1 MAQKAEYR
9 NAKRSRRAIRSAFID
24 LLRTHDIDTITVTA
38 IVKLADIN
46 RSTFYAH
53 YSDVHGVIEEI
64 EDETIAKLMT
74 VLDDIQSAE
83 FLRDPTPM
91 IARIGHQLEAERDYY
106 RVLIQAS
113 GAAGFLDKLQTV
125 FAERMI
131 GDAAIPAAIRERR
144 SYVLRVNYFAGGI
157 VNLYKL
163 WFAGSLDCSM
173 DDISKEVGRMV
184 SLASVDMLGA
194 HRNDASIGPGA
205 IPTAISD
212 DFGFSVS

>member
-9 NAKRSRRAIRSAFID
+9 SAKRSRQAIRTAFID
-24 LLRTHDIDTITVTA
+24 LLRTHDVDKITVTA

-53 YSDVHGVIEEI
+53 YPDVRGVIEEI

-74 VLDDIQSAE
+74 VLDDIQSAD
-83 FLRDPTPM
+83 FLRNPTPM
-91 IARIGHQLEAERDYY
+91 ITRIGHQLEAERDYY

-125 FAERMI
+125 FAERMVS
-131 GDAAIPAAIRERR
+131 DTAIPAAIRERR

-184 SLASVDMLGA
+184 SLASVDMLDA
-194 HRNDASIGPGA
+194 HHADMKIG
-205 IPTAISD
+205 TERLRR
-212 DFGFSVS
+212 